1 MVWAWLRM
9 VMMVAVVLLPGG
21 FPLLLAYVALR
32 TLRSSWRRAQ
42 EEAQTGAAWCHS
54 GTSSPRSTSRSWSAR
69 HAPRSE
75 RGWNRST
82 LPGLELRRP

>member
-42 EEAQTGAAWCHS
+42 EEAQT
-54 GTSSPRSTSRSWSAR
+54 
-69 HAPRSE
+69 
-75 RGWNRST
+75 RGHVVSLRDVVST
-82 LPGLELRRP
+82 LHFKELVREARAAL

>member
-42 EEAQTGAAWCHS
+42 EEAQT
-54 GTSSPRSTSRSWSAR
+54 
-69 HAPRSE
+69 
-75 RGWNRST
+75 RGRVVSLRDVVST
-82 LPGLELRRP
+82 LHFKELVREARAAL